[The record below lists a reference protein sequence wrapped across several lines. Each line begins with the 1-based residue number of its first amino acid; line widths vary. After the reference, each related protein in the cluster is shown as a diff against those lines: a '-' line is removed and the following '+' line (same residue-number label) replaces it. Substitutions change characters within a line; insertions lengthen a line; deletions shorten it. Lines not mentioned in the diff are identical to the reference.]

1 MRHDGPACCLQ
12 RRAPGGPRSSLLGA
26 PLSAGQRARSVLRLR
41 EGDCLE
47 VCDGRGNLVAAVL
60 RGITH
65 QKRAYAEAVE
75 GVRQAR
81 ARARLPARAASAMA
95 VGCRDGRAVSG
106 AAPRARHEAFIEDRC
121 KSACLPA
128 CWLSFSIQCLDH
140 GLCCARCCHVTRL
153 AGGALGGRGGMRLA
167 QGRPRRLAGG
177 EVHRAGRLEPVP
189 HPDGALAQHGC
200 ALMLTLYHPLR
211 RWGAAH
217 ESLWCPP
224 VAAAALLLQP
234 C

>member
-1 MRHDGPACCLQ
+1 
-12 RRAPGGPRSSLLGA
+12 
-26 PLSAGQRARSVLRLR
+26 LSAGQRARSVLRLR

-81 ARARLPARAASAMA
+81 ARARLPARAASATA
-95 VGCRDGRAVSG
+95 VGCRNGRAMSG

-128 CWLSFSIQCLDH
+128 CWLSFTYPVFGPWLMLRTLLPRHASRRRRA
-140 GLCCARCCHVTRL
+140 GRL
-153 AGGALGGRGGMRLA
+153 AGPALGGRGGMRLA

>member
-106 AAPRARHEAFIEDRC
+106 AAPCARHEAFIEDRC

-153 AGGALGGRGGMRLA
+153 AGGAQVAWQGPRWEVVAACGSLKGGRADWLVEKCTELGAWSLCPILTARSPSMG
-167 QGRPRRLAGG
+167 
-177 EVHRAGRLEPVP
+177 VP
-189 HPDGALAQHGC
+189 
-200 ALMLTLYHPLR
+200 
-211 RWGAAH
+211 
-217 ESLWCPP
+217 
-224 VAAAALLLQP
+224 
-234 C
+234 